1 VKTAKLHEQ
10 VNMTP
15 SAANVGSTSALAL

>member
-1 VKTAKLHEQ
+1 MDTQ

-15 SAANVGSTSALAL
+15 SS